1 MLKEIK
7 TNKKSKMEI
16 REINKEE
23 LDNILLR
30 IEDYD
35 DFWTREM
42 YLSEYNN
49 PYSKIYVLD
58 DLSGLFVIQEG
69 LDETFLMNIVV
80 DKSKRNQ
87 GLGRLL
93 LQKVLE
99 VAKSN
104 RILLEVD
111 ENNEIAVKLYKAFG
125 FKEISRRKNYY
136 KTKTA
141 IIMEYLK

>member
-1 MLKEIK
+1 
-7 TNKKSKMEI
+7 MEI
-16 REINKEE
+16 REITKKE
-23 LDNILLR
+23 LDIILSK
-30 IEDYD
+30 IEEYD
-35 DFWTREM
+35 DFWTKEI

-93 LQKVLE
+93 LQKFLNI
-99 VAKSN
+99 AKSN
-104 RILLEVD
+104 KILLEVD
-111 ENNEIAVKLYKAFG
+111 ENNKNAIKLYKDYN
-125 FKEISRRKNYY
+125 FKEISRRKKYY
-136 KTKTA
+136 KNKTA

>member
-1 MLKEIK
+1 
-7 TNKKSKMEI
+7 MEI

-69 LDETFLMNIVV
+69 IDETFLMNIVV

-93 LQKVLE
+93 LQKFIDI
-99 VAKSN
+99 AKSN

>member
-1 MLKEIK
+1 
-7 TNKKSKMEI
+7 MEI
-16 REINKEE
+16 REITKKE
-23 LDNILLR
+23 LDIILSK
-30 IEDYD
+30 IEEYD
-35 DFWTREM
+35 DFWTKEI

-93 LQKVLE
+93 LQKFLNI
-99 VAKSN
+99 AKSN
-104 RILLEVD
+104 KILLEVD
-111 ENNEIAVKLYKAFG
+111 ENNKNAIKLYKDYN
-125 FKEISRRKNYY
+125 FKEISRRKKYY
-136 KTKTA
+136 KDKTA
-141 IIMEYLK
+141 IIMEYLR